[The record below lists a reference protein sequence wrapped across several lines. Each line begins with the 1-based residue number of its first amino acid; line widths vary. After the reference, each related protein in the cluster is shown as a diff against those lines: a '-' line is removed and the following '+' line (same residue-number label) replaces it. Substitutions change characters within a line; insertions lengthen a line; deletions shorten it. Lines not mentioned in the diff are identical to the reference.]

1 MDGLKIG
8 RHRAR
13 HGFGD
18 GRAGLFDVLG
28 QVGGAEREVGP
39 RRSLKALS
47 VLLTSE
53 VPRCRLSLDQKRI
66 LSLLWGIQRLRD
78 LRPGR

>member
-28 QVGGAEREVGP
+28 QVAGAEREVGP
-39 RRSLKALS
+39 EAVFKGSLC
-47 VLLTSE
+47 
-53 VPRCRLSLDQKRI
+53 PF
-66 LSLLWGIQRLRD
+66 D
-78 LRPGR
+78 L